1 MIQNFKTYDSE
12 SKVQIAYDTNV
23 GKKNEKKKWKE

>member
-23 GKKNEKKKWKE
+23 GTKKWKE